1 MKKLLLTVIIS
12 VIIFSV
18 SACKKKDEQPIPQL
32 PAEQGPVMEAPAV
45 PQHDSVQKIQL
56 KVVVPPGV
64 KDKWSGVKLL
74 IQDKKLNK
82 TQEVMIKLG
91 DELKIPDSNLTAK
104 VGVFL
109 PDFKMGAQII
119 TSASNSPN
127 NPAVGVLILENGSQI
142 FPESGEWGWLY
153 SKHPDI
159 HPFQHER
166 YVLILK
172 EGIEKQ

>member
-1 MKKLLLTVIIS
+1 MKKFLLTVLVG

-18 SACKKKDEQPIPQL
+18 SACKKKEEQPIPQL
-32 PAEQGPVMEAPAV
+32 PAEQGPVMDSPAM
-45 PQHDSVQKIQL
+45 PQHDSGQKTQFN
-56 KVVVPPGV
+56 VVVPPGV

-74 IQDKKLNK
+74 VKDKKLNT
-82 TQEVMIKLG
+82 TQEVVVKLG
-91 DELKIPDSNLTAK
+91 DELKIPDSKLTVR

-109 PDFKMGAQII
+109 PDFKMGVQII
-119 TSASNSPN
+119 TSASNSLN
-127 NPAVGVLILENGSQI
+127 NPAVGVLILENGAQI

-166 YVLILK
+166 FTLILE

>member
-1 MKKLLLTVIIS
+1 MKKLLLTVIAA

-18 SACKKKDEQPIPQL
+18 TACKKKEETPIPQV

-45 PQHDSVQKIQL
+45 SQHDSVQKIQY
-56 KVVVPPGV
+56 KVVVPTGV
-64 KDKWSGVKLL
+64 KDKWSAVKLL
-74 IQDKKLNK
+74 IKDKKLNK
-82 TQEVMIKLG
+82 TQEVTVKLG
-91 DELKIPDSNLTAK
+91 DEIKIPDSKLTAK

-172 EGIEKQ
+172 EGVPK